1 MANFGEDDRFRSQ
14 MFEGTNKLR
23 FERPVDDASRRWWLE
38 KFYDTF
44 GLTPEDMADRISRS
58 APGDKSAVY
67 HFIDGSREAFSL
79 RVSGDFPGTQEF
91 WFAHRDLELKGAA
104 FNAEG
109 MTIPDEMQGSG
120 YGRELMAD
128 LVDTGRLI
136 GIDRIK
142 LRAEQIGRYAWVKM
156 GFRPTD
162 DAWREMKKEA
172 YALMVEHMSE
182 LRQKLD
188 VTELMTR
195 IEAGGPKMALTLA
208 TLDVEIL
215 SGQIQDRSGRRPMPF
230 GKVFFLE
237 VASPWSGV
245 LDLRDSEAM
254 KIVESYRKKKQ
265 IDGMDKL
272 PSGQVR
278 YLSNSWG
285 AFARD
290 PSLDVGIVGEALAE
304 VVRQTWFD
312 AGGTEVTFEETFPQ
326 FAEYAK
332 AHSVLT

>member
-1 MANFGEDDRFRSQ
+1 LLDEQSGWDAGPTSAKREEDGSMANFGEDDRFRSQ

-91 WFAHRDLELKGAA
+91 WFAHRDLDLKGAA
-104 FNAEG
+104 FNAESI
-109 MTIPDEMQGSG
+109 TIPDEMQGSG

-215 SGQIQDRSGRRPMPF
+215 SGQIQDRSGRKPMPF

-245 LDLRDSEAM
+245 LDLRDAEVM
-254 KIVESYRKKKQ
+254 KIVESYRKKK
-265 IDGMDKL
+265 
-272 PSGQVR
+272 
-278 YLSNSWG
+278 
-285 AFARD
+285 
-290 PSLDVGIVGEALAE
+290 
-304 VVRQTWFD
+304 
-312 AGGTEVTFEETFPQ
+312 
-326 FAEYAK
+326 
-332 AHSVLT
+332 

>member
-38 KFYDTF
+38 KFFVTF

-91 WFAHRDLELKGAA
+91 WFAHRDLDLKGAA

-136 GIDRIK
+136 GIDRIN

-162 DAWREMKKEA
+162 DAWREPGDISCPPVPPKE
-172 YALMVEHMSE
+172 L
-182 LRQKLD
+182 
-188 VTELMTR
+188 
-195 IEAGGPKMALTLA
+195 EA
-208 TLDVEIL
+208 
-215 SGQIQDRSGRRPMPF
+215 
-230 GKVFFLE
+230 FF
-237 VASPWSGV
+237 A
-245 LDLRDSEAM
+245 
-254 KIVESYRKKKQ
+254 
-265 IDGMDKL
+265 
-272 PSGQVR
+272 
-278 YLSNSWG
+278 G
-285 AFARD
+285 A
-290 PSLDVGIVGEALAE
+290 PNE
-304 VVRQTWFD
+304 
-312 AGGTEVTFEETFPQ
+312 
-326 FAEYAK
+326 
-332 AHSVLT
+332 AHSN